1 MNTDLRGSATVLLNV
16 EWERCIFFSDF
27 KGGMSIGTIVSGGV
41 RVQTSFKR
49 LLWNALMSPR
59 GFSRHKCLVN

>member
-1 MNTDLRGSATVLLNV
+1 MLN
-16 EWERCIFFSDF
+16 EKDAYFFFSDF

-49 LLWNALMSPR
+49 VFWNALMSPR